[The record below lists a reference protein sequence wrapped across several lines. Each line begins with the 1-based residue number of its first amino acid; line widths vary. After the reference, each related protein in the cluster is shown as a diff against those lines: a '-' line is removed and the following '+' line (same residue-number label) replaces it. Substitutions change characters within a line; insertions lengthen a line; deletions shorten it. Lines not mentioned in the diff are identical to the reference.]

1 MDLDLQGKV
10 ALVTAASKGIGF
22 AVAST
27 LAREGATVTIS
38 SRNVDGLN
46 KAIDGVGEMSG
57 KLRGVGADLSDV
69 AATGELVQ
77 RVVDE
82 NGRLDILVLNTPGP
96 KIVPFLDTTL
106 TDWTDAFD
114 MLVRPCIQLAHAAAR
129 QMVKQGGG
137 TIVFLTSTWVKQPA
151 SGGTLSSAMRSSL
164 SSLSKQMSLELAPHG
179 IRVNQVMPGATATDR
194 MQAIVEAK
202 AARNGTTPE
211 AEMRSVVEQI
221 PLGRWAQ
228 PDEIATAVAFI
239 ASPRTSFMTGATL
252 QVDGG
257 AVRTTL

>member
-82 NGRLDILVLNTPGP
+82 NGRLDILVLN
-96 KIVPFLDTTL
+96 
-106 TDWTDAFD
+106 
-114 MLVRPCIQLAHAAAR
+114 
-129 QMVKQGGG
+129 
-137 TIVFLTSTWVKQPA
+137 
-151 SGGTLSSAMRSSL
+151 LSLIHISEPTRL
-164 SSLSKQMSLELAPHG
+164 
-179 IRVNQVMPGATATDR
+179 
-194 MQAIVEAK
+194 
-202 AARNGTTPE
+202 
-211 AEMRSVVEQI
+211 
-221 PLGRWAQ
+221 
-228 PDEIATAVAFI
+228 
-239 ASPRTSFMTGATL
+239 
-252 QVDGG
+252 
-257 AVRTTL
+257 

>member
-1 MDLDLQGKV
+1 
-10 ALVTAASKGIGF
+10 
-22 AVAST
+22 
-27 LAREGATVTIS
+27 
-38 SRNVDGLN
+38 
-46 KAIDGVGEMSG
+46 
-57 KLRGVGADLSDV
+57 
-69 AATGELVQ
+69 
-77 RVVDE
+77 
-82 NGRLDILVLNTPGP
+82 
-96 KIVPFLDTTL
+96 
-106 TDWTDAFD
+106 
-114 MLVRPCIQLAHAAAR
+114 
-129 QMVKQGGG
+129 
-137 TIVFLTSTWVKQPA
+137 
-151 SGGTLSSAMRSSL
+151 MRSSL

-179 IRVNQVMPGATATDR
+179 IRVNQVMSGATATDR